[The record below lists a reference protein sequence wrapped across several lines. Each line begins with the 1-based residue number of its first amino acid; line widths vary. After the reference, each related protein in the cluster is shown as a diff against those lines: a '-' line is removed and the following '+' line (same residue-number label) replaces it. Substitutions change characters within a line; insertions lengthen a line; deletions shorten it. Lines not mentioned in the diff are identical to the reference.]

1 MRVIDELFNHNYKV
15 PQIDKMIPINQARA
29 WSMIKFSGDSS
40 HIVFGQI
47 MEDIKIAYN
56 NITPNTRPLYGFK
69 IVYLLEERPLTARL
83 LANKKN
89 IFVEGTNL
97 IMEKFT
103 GPGSENKYNRHACL
117 YVDFNLSI
125 TLNNIIEGLKAK
137 IMKYNTSSII
147 NEYEYTKK
155 YIEKIKTRTNL
166 FINITYG
173 IQKGKIV
180 LNEND
185 LPTGVNLDSVFIN
198 GLQSAIKDGNL
209 YNV

>member
-137 IMKYNTSSII
+137 IRKYNTSLTS
-147 NEYEYTKK
+147 NEYEYNKK
-155 YIEKIKTRTNL
+155 
-166 FINITYG
+166 NIS
-173 IQKGKIV
+173 KK
-180 LNEND
+180 
-185 LPTGVNLDSVFIN
+185 
-198 GLQSAIKDGNL
+198 
-209 YNV
+209 